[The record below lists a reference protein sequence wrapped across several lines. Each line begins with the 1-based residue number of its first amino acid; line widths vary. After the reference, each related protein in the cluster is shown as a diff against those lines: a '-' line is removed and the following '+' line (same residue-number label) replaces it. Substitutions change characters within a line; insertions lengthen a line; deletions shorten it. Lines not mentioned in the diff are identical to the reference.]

1 MTNRWLAG
9 FAVILTG
16 IWAAQA
22 QTNKGTSAEAALI
35 DLENR
40 WVAALVKADTAS
52 LDTIFASTYVDTG
65 GGRTDK
71 AGLLVLLKSGQLKMT
86 SIKLSDMHVY
96 LYGNFAVVT
105 GAATQAGTFEGHSVA
120 PKIVFTDSFFL
131 QNGTWRAV
139 ASQRTTAPEK
149 QTRSRVG

>member
-16 IWAAQA
+16 ICAAQA

-52 LDTIFASTYVDTG
+52 LDAIFAATYVDTDEG

-71 AGLLVLLKSGQLKMT
+71 AGLLAVLKSGQLKLT
-86 SIKLSDMHVY
+86 SIRLSDMHVY

-139 ASQRTTAPEK
+139 ASQRTTAPAK
-149 QTRSRVG
+149 

>member
-16 IWAAQA
+16 ICPAQA
-22 QTNKGTSAEAALI
+22 QTNKVTSAEAALI

-40 WVAALVKADTAS
+40 WVAALVKADTTS
-52 LDTIFASTYVDTG
+52 LDAIFAATYVDTDEG
-65 GGRTDK
+65 GSRTDK
-71 AGLLVLLKSGQLKMT
+71 AGLLAVLKSGQLKMT
-86 SIKLSDMHVY
+86 SIKLSDTHVY

-120 PKIVFTDSFFL
+120 PKIVFTDSFLL

-139 ASQRTTAPEK
+139 ASQRTTAPAK
-149 QTRSRVG
+149 

>member
-1 MTNRWLAG
+1 MTNRWLVG

-16 IWAAQA
+16 ICGLQAQA
-22 QTNKGTSAEAALI
+22 NKGPSAEAALI

-40 WVAALVKADTAS
+40 WVAELVKADTAA
-52 LDTIFASTYVDTG
+52 LDPIFAATYVDTDEG
-65 GGRTDK
+65 GSRTDK
-71 AGLLVLLKSGQLKMT
+71 AGLLAVLKSGQLKMT

-96 LYGNFAVVT
+96 LYDNFAVVT
-105 GAATQAGTFEGHSVA
+105 GAATQAGTFEGRPVA

-139 ASQRTTAPEK
+139 ASQRTTTPA
-149 QTRSRVG
+149 R